1 MLVFNWLCLPGW
13 CVGNGKV
20 SHNFGEHP
28 CTVLV
33 SHADS
38 ITILFSRGWY
48 FDEPGTLTFIVYLY
62 DENEMAM
69 EECGRFT
76 KCVFSWFSFRRFTE
90 PQHQSCHCCS
100 NHARG
105 CGPWRSL
112 KKKWK
117 CSAVSYD
124 HQNRLLLLLVGVL
137 VAVCEFPQCFFTLS
151 AFLCIVRVS
160 CCIMFGFFCLW
171 FQMQIQIH
179 NLKFPNTALYI
190 SGALPSRT
198 SCVVLLDVI

>member
-62 DENEMAM
+62 DENENGH
-69 EECGRFT
+69 GRMWQVYQM
-76 KCVFSWFSFRRFTE
+76 CVFVVFVSQVYRTPAPIMPLLQQPRK
-90 PQHQSCHCCS
+90 
-100 NHARG
+100 G
-105 CGPWRSL
+105 LRSVAFL
-112 KKKWK
+112 KKKMK
-117 CSAVSYD
+117 MQCGELRSPKSSFAATGGRFGCSLRISAV
-124 HQNRLLLLLVGVL
+124 
-137 VAVCEFPQCFFTLS
+137 
-151 AFLCIVRVS
+151 FLHTQRVS
-160 CCIMFGFFCLW
+160 MHSKGIMLHYVWIFWFMISDSESDTESEIPKYCTLPFFC
-171 FQMQIQIH
+171 FV
-179 NLKFPNTALYI
+179 FPL
-190 SGALPSRT
+190 R
-198 SCVVLLDVI
+198 